1 MKDNVELQKIKEA
14 RYEILRPPLEHCTSV
29 DNNLA
34 PGPYSVLPSRCF
46 ADNRLRG
53 ATFRVL
59 GILCSHTNQRS
70 GLVYV
75 NQLTIGN
82 RLGISK
88 QAVSRQMRLL
98 EKCGYIKKIWKENPL
113 RKQGRKGATW
123 RLIYDPAVTDED
135 ILAHNKP
142 KYVEEQDA
150 KETLEVIQKA
160 VDNSAKSVD
169 NSQKVIPEVDS
180 GDQKVI
186 PQVDQGSTK
195 VIPQVDSKGKKVAP
209 QVDHNNITYSY
220 KRNNR
225 ELARKLCKVY
235 ASESVRRLGSM
246 AGWRWDERQESVV
259 ERWLQAGVDKSRI
272 SKHLLSSLTYHAKE
286 GTRPPFSLAYYDNY
300 FVPKD
305 KPSIKEVLKRTVN
318 RSKFTAV
325 AQRTR
330 SGRK

>member
-1 MKDNVELQKIKEA
+1 MNDSAELQKIKEA
-14 RYEILRPPLEHCTSV
+14 RYEILRPPLEHCASV

-46 ADNRLRG
+46 ADNRLKG
-53 ATFRVL
+53 ASFRVL

-98 EKCGYIKKIWKENPL
+98 EKSGYIKKIWKENPL

-123 RLIYDPAVTDED
+123 RILYDPAVTDED

-142 KYVEEQDA
+142 EYVEEQDA

-169 NSQKVIPEVDS
+169 NSQKVIPEVDY
-180 GDQKVI
+180 GDKKVI
-186 PQVDQGSTK
+186 PSVDQGSTK
-195 VIPQVDSKGKKVAP
+195 VALEVDSEGKKVAP
-209 QVDHNNITYSY
+209 QVYQNNIGYSY
-220 KRNNR
+220 NRNNR
-225 ELARKLCKVY
+225 EIARQLCKVY
-235 ASESVRRLGSM
+235 ASERERRIGSM
-246 AGWRWDERQESVV
+246 AGWRWDERQEAIV
-259 ERWLQAGVDKSRI
+259 ERWIQAGVDKNHI
-272 SKHLLSSLTYHAKE
+272 SKHLLSSLTYFAKE
-286 GTRPPFSLAYYDNY
+286 GTRPPFSLAYYDNF

-325 AQRTR
+325 AQRR
-330 SGRK
+330 GSGRK

>member
-1 MKDNVELQKIKEA
+1 MNDSVELQKIKEA

-46 ADNRLRG
+46 ADNRLKG
-53 ATFRVL
+53 ASFRVL

-142 KYVEEQDA
+142 EYVEEQDA

-160 VDNSAKSVD
+160 VDNS
-169 NSQKVIPEVDS
+169 
-180 GDQKVI
+180 QKVI
-186 PQVDQGSTK
+186 PQVDYGDKKVIPRVDQGSTK

-209 QVDHNNITYSY
+209 QVDQNNIVIGYN
-220 KRNNR
+220 RNNR
-225 ELARKLCKVY
+225 EIARQLCKVY
-235 ASESVRRLGSM
+235 ASERERRIGSM
-246 AGWRWDERQESVV
+246 AGWRWDERQEAIV
-259 ERWLQAGVDKSRI
+259 ERWIQAGIDKGHI
-272 SKHLLSSLTYHAKE
+272 SKHLLSSLTYFAKE
-286 GTRPPFSLAYYDNY
+286 GTRPPFSLAYYDNF

-305 KPSIKEVLKRTVN
+305 KPSVKEILNRTAN

>member
-1 MKDNVELQKIKEA
+1 M
-14 RYEILRPPLEHCTSV
+14 
-29 DNNLA
+29 
-34 PGPYSVLPSRCF
+34 
-46 ADNRLRG
+46 
-53 ATFRVL
+53 L

-98 EKCGYIKKIWKENPL
+98 EKSGYIKKIWKENPL

-142 KYVEEQDA
+142 EYVEEQDA

-160 VDNSAKSVD
+160 VDNS
-169 NSQKVIPEVDS
+169 
-180 GDQKVI
+180 QKVI
-186 PQVDQGSTK
+186 PQVDYGDTK

-209 QVDHNNITYSY
+209 QVDHNNLVIGYN
-220 KRNNR
+220 KVNR
-225 ELARKLCKVY
+225 EIARQICKVY
-235 ASESVRRLGSM
+235 SKEREARLGSM
-246 AGWRWDERQESVV
+246 AGWRWDERQEAIV
-259 ERWLQAGVDKSRI
+259 EKWIIAGIDKNHI
-272 SKHLLSSLTYHAKE
+272 TKHLLSSLHYFAKE
-286 GTRPPFSLAYYDNY
+286 GTRPPFSLAYYDNF
-300 FVPKD
+300 FVK
-305 KPSIKEVLKRTVN
+305 KEKETVQEILKRTVN

-325 AQRTR
+325 AQRR
-330 SGRK
+330 GSGRK

>member
-1 MKDNVELQKIKEA
+1 MNDSVELQKIKEA
-14 RYEILRPPLEHCTSV
+14 RYEILRPPLEHCTSI

-46 ADNRLRG
+46 ADNRLKG
-53 ATFRVL
+53 ASFRVL

-123 RLIYDPAVTDED
+123 RILYDPAVTDED

-142 KYVEEQDA
+142 EYVEEQDA

-160 VDNSAKSVD
+160 VDNSAKPVD
-169 NSQKVIPEVDS
+169 NSQKVIPEVD
-180 GDQKVI
+180 
-186 PQVDQGSTK
+186 QGSTK
-195 VIPQVDSKGKKVAP
+195 VALEVDSKGKKVAP
-209 QVDHNNITYSY
+209 QVYQNNIGYSY
-220 KRNNR
+220 NRNNR
-225 ELARKLCKVY
+225 EIARQLCKVY
-235 ASESVRRLGSM
+235 ASERERRIGSM
-246 AGWRWDERQESVV
+246 AGWRWDERQEAIV

-300 FVPKD
+300 FIPKD
-305 KPSIKEVLKRTVN
+305 KPSVQEVLHRTAN

-330 SGRK
+330 SSRK

>member
-46 ADNRLRG
+46 ADNRLKG
-53 ATFRVL
+53 ASFRVL

-98 EKCGYIKKIWKENPL
+98 ETAGYIKKIWKENPL

-123 RLIYDPAVTDED
+123 RILYDPAVTDED

-142 KYVEEQDA
+142 EYVEEQDA

-160 VDNSAKSVD
+160 VDNS
-169 NSQKVIPEVDS
+169 
-180 GDQKVI
+180 QKVI
-186 PQVDQGSTK
+186 PQVDYGDKKVIPSVDQGSTK
-195 VIPQVDSKGKKVAP
+195 VALEVDSKGKKVAP
-209 QVDHNNITYSY
+209 QVDHNNLVIGYN
-220 KRNNR
+220 RNNR
-225 ELARKLCKVY
+225 EIARQLCKVY
-235 ASESVRRLGSM
+235 AGERQRRIGSM
-246 AGWRWDERQESVV
+246 AGWRWDERQEAIV
-259 ERWLQAGVDKSRI
+259 ERWIEAGVDKGHI
-272 SKHLLSSLTYHAKE
+272 SKHLLSSLTYFQKE

-325 AQRTR
+325 AQRR
-330 SGRK
+330 GSGRK

>member
-1 MKDNVELQKIKEA
+1 MNDSVELQKIKEA

-29 DNNLA
+29 DNSLA
-34 PGPYSVLPSRCF
+34 PGQFSVLPSRCF
-46 ADNRLRG
+46 ADNRLKG
-53 ATFRVL
+53 ASFRVL
-59 GILCSHTNQRS
+59 GILCSHTNQKS
-70 GLVYV
+70 GLVFV

-142 KYVEEQDA
+142 EYVEEQDA

-180 GDQKVI
+180 GDIKVI
-186 PQVDQGSTK
+186 PQVDQRSTK
-195 VIPQVDSKGKKVAP
+195 VALEVDSKGKKVALG
-209 QVDHNNITYSY
+209 VDQNNMVIGYKESY
-220 KRNNR
+220 R
-225 ELARKLCKVY
+225 EIARQLCKVY
-235 ASESVRRLGSM
+235 AGERERRIGSM
-246 AGWRWDERQESVV
+246 AGWRWDERQEAIV
-259 ERWLQAGVDKSRI
+259 ERWIQSGVEKNHI
-272 SKHLLSSLTYHAKE
+272 SKHLLSSLSYFQKE

-305 KPSIKEVLKRTVN
+305 KPSVKEVLKRTVN

>member
-53 ATFRVL
+53 ASFRVL

-98 EKCGYIKKIWKENPL
+98 EKSGYIKKIWKENPL

-123 RLIYDPAVTDED
+123 RILYDPAVTDED

-142 KYVEEQDA
+142 EYVEEQDA

-169 NSQKVIPEVDS
+169 NFQKVIPEVDYR
-180 GDQKVI
+180 DKKVI
-186 PQVDQGSTK
+186 PSVDQGSTK
-195 VIPQVDSKGKKVAP
+195 VALEVDSKGKKVALG
-209 QVDHNNITYSY
+209 VDQNTLVIGY
-220 KRNNR
+220 KESNR
-225 ELARKLCKVY
+225 EIARQICKVY
-235 ASESVRRLGSM
+235 SKERDARLGSM
-246 AGWRWDERQESVV
+246 AGWRWDERQEVVV
-259 ERWLQAGVDKSRI
+259 ERWIDAGVDKNHI
-272 SKHLLSSLTYHAKE
+272 TKQLLSSLHYFAKE
-286 GTRPPFSLAYYDNY
+286 GTRAPFSLAYYDNF
-300 FVPKD
+300 FVK
-305 KPSIKEVLKRTVN
+305 KEKETVQEILKRTVN

-325 AQRTR
+325 AKRRR